1 MKRRIGALLLCLLFV
16 LSFAGCADEEVTKAY
31 TVTRAYIN
39 QEYVETG
46 SEDQGIVV
54 LLTSSVDLNCT
65 EEEKYGAVIESL
77 REENMPADAG
87 KLKMKTAV
95 ADNIQFNDIYLKDST
110 VYVDFKSEGLNG
122 GSLQESMLITQIV
135 ETLTDS
141 FSEVKDVRLLIDG
154 KEGETLMGHIDISQP
169 FVEGVLGGGVQETD
183 DPESFI

>member
-1 MKRRIGALLLCLLFV
+1 MKRRIGTLLLCLIVV
-16 LSFAGCADEEVTKAY
+16 LLFAGCADEEVTETY

-46 SEDQGIVV
+46 SEEQGIVV

-65 EEEKYGAVIESL
+65 EKDKYKAVIESL
-77 REENMPADAG
+77 REEYMPADAG
-87 KLKMKTAV
+87 KLKLNTAV
-95 ADNIQFNDIYLKDST
+95 DENIKFNDIYLKDST

-154 KEGETLMGHIDISQP
+154 KESETLMGHIDISQP
-169 FVEGVLGGGVQETD
+169 FVEGVLGNGANETD